1 MQAALSKENARTG
14 DDEPGLG
21 FSWALAGL
29 RMSGSSSFPTPA
41 PGERGPS
48 EASAALEASA
58 KSRGS
63 TPLHYAAHEGH
74 AKCLELLLKAG
85 VDKSRFRRSRG
96 AVSFQGR
103 RGVEGRAFRSRAR
116 TRARACRSKSF
127 QGPFAGR
134 VPPEHDRPQIP
145 TCPANIRMAQLRKAV
160 VLRGF

>member
-63 TPLHYAAHEGH
+63 TPLHYAAIEGH
-74 AKCLELLLKAG
+74 ANCVELLLKAG

-103 RGVEGRAFRSRAR
+103 RGVEGRAFGSRA
-116 TRARACRSKSF
+116 CLSKSS

-145 TCPANIRMAQLRKAV
+145 TCPANIRMAQLRKAL

>member
-14 DDEPGLG
+14 DDEPCLG

-63 TPLHYAAHEGH
+63 TPLHYAAIEGH
-74 AKCLELLLKAG
+74 ANCVELLLKAG
-85 VDKSRFRRSRG
+85 VDKARFRRSQGGFGKFG
-96 AVSFQGR
+96 ALGIQDRSFQIPSDGL
-103 RGVEGRAFRSRAR
+103 
-116 TRARACRSKSF
+116 CRCIVA
-127 QGPFAGR
+127 PFLAK
-134 VPPEHDRPQIP
+134 
-145 TCPANIRMAQLRKAV
+145 CANFPA
-160 VLRGF
+160 